1 MKINRALLQNGI
13 SKTFEETIDFS
24 SATFDPTH
32 IRSIPFCEVKAK
44 ATDFVDILLVQLHIK
59 ADVVGVCSYTL
70 EDVPLH
76 YEIDD
81 EISFT
86 DDPEDVDNYYE
97 KSNLIEM
104 DQYILGILLANVPI
118 KIIKK
123 GAKLPKSGDGYRVM
137 TEEEHEAEKKKRGNP
152 AFDILDEFEF
162 DED

>member
-1 MKINRALLQNGI
+1 MKINRALLQNGV
-13 SKTFEETIDFS
+13 SKTFTETIDFS

-32 IRSIPFCEVKAK
+32 IRSIPFCEVTAK
-44 ATDFVDILLVQLHIK
+44 ATDYDELLRVELHIK
-59 ADVVGVCSYTL
+59 ANVIGVCSYSL

-86 DDPEDVDNYYE
+86 DDPEDVDNYFE
-97 KSNLIEM
+97 KGNLIEM
-104 DQYILGILLANVPI
+104 DEYVLGILLANVPI
-118 KIIKK
+118 KIVKK

-137 TEEEHEAEKKKRGNP
+137 TEEEHEAEKKKKGNS
-152 AFDILDEFEF
+152 AFDILDSVEF

>member
-1 MKINRALLQNGI
+1 MKINRALLQNGV

-24 SATFDPTH
+24 SVEFDPTH
-32 IRSIPFCEVKAK
+32 IRSIPLCEIKARV
-44 ATDFVDILLVQLHIK
+44 TDYEEILRVEFHIK
-59 ADVVGVCSYTL
+59 ADVIGVCSYTL

-86 DDPEDVDNYYE
+86 DDPDDVDNYYE
-97 KSNLIEM
+97 KGNLIEM
-104 DQYILGILLANVPI
+104 DQYVLGILLANVPI
-118 KIIKK
+118 KIVKK

-137 TEEEHEAEKKKRGNP
+137 TEEEHEAEKRKRGNP
-152 AFDILDEFEF
+152 AFDILDSVEF

>member
-1 MKINRALLQNGI
+1 MKINRAILQNGV

-24 SATFDPTH
+24 SVQFDPTH
-32 IRSIPFCEVKAK
+32 IRSIPLCEVKAK
-44 ATDFVDILLVQLHIK
+44 ATDYEDILLVELHIK

-86 DDPEDVDNYYE
+86 DNPEDVDNYYE
-97 KSNLIEM
+97 KGNLIEL
-104 DQYILGILLANVPI
+104 DQYILGILLANIPI
-118 KIIKK
+118 KLVKK
-123 GAKLPKSGDGYRVM
+123 GAKLPESGNGYRVL
-137 TEEEHEAEKKKRGNP
+137 TEEEYEEERKHRGNS
-152 AFDILDEFEF
+152 AFDILDTVEF